1 MKNIDWQK
9 WKSRLPLLTAIVSMA
24 ISGYFAL
31 FYLIR
36 VIRLLH
42 SQYIGEE
49 VNYLWW
55 LVGSNDHVTL
65 LGVISVSVIGYFG
78 FLISTRVKVLK
89 KKWLRLTSFI
99 AMHVARWSGLV
110 AYGMGGI
117 KAYVIP
123 FFQERL
129 ANVITTDDFVESVLF
144 EHADGFYLMLTSLPL
159 LFVGF
164 VLLFLM
170 SEYSLNDKELNKA
183 FFAFEYKGKWMQ
195 KFGKLEK
202 LDIWPDVELGENTV
216 TEEMVTIPGFD
227 RSLNSLI
234 VGGIGTG
241 KTAALALPM
250 LNQDLHHMTRFINEF
265 PKLSKREDYLSKDV
279 AGRHLNG
286 ITVIE
291 PSNDLCQKTLQLVK
305 AHGIPDEAITYI
317 NPLDPETPSINPM
330 RGPVD
335 KVAEVFAQ
343 IIAGL
348 NNSGASGNFF
358 FEQAQRNHLKQ
369 HIYLLKLHDP
379 DLQPTFETLI
389 DMYNNPNLVHEMHVK
404 LKTTI
409 PKKIDEIEDRQ
420 ERNYWKII
428 QGIDE
433 WFDLTILPMKER
445 AGNGEQQV
453 FDKVTGK
460 AQFFDAKSEH
470 VQGLRNI
477 LNDIGSNP
485 YIRNVLFGESEFDFD
500 EHFAKGGVLLVN
512 TAKGQLVDLA
522 RVLGKLVLMNLQ
534 NATFRRPNDISP
546 FHHIMVDEAPDYF
559 YDAFREFPV
568 QSRKYKVIITTIMQ
582 TIAQLADEYGENY
595 MTTIIAGMRNRMVY
609 GDVPAMD
616 AEYFSNL
623 FGEKEVF
630 DEGQTEMSVS
640 PLQDNPQTRGG
651 SSYAKVKEPAM
662 TPAEIMFQKA
672 FHCAVKIV
680 EHNEPKPVQQI
691 KANFLPAEAFVEAD
705 IQVMEKSLKKWLSY
719 RNGEIIVIEDKEEVK
734 VFEDLEQEAIIMQ
747 EDVAAEKL
755 ADVATTQES
764 DESEE
769 AARIPHDTRPTDKLP
784 ESVIQ
789 KFVLEKDSIAV
800 PIEIP
805 KEPLVAAPSAIE
817 KEPVLAAVEIA
828 EPAPVITS
836 AHTVK
841 EPEKAPV
848 EKPKAKPIASWTP
861 QNETAMF
868 GDLYATEDMPSG
880 NEEISD
886 DETTTENKP
895 SGDSLPL
902 ANDSAHNYEES
913 KITSQHLNVIE
924 HLTESMKVSSTENL
938 QENEKKSND

>member
-1 MKNIDWQK
+1 MKKVNWQK
-9 WKSRLPLLTAIVSMA
+9 WKARVPLLVALISMA
-24 ISGYFAL
+24 VSLYFAI
-31 FYLIR
+31 FYSVR
-36 VIRLLH
+36 AARLLQ
-42 SQYIGEE
+42 SQYTGEE
-49 VNYLWW
+49 VTYLSW
-55 LVGSNDHVTL
+55 LIGSNDHVTL
-65 LGVISVSVIGYFG
+65 LGVICVSAIGYFG
-78 FLISTRVKVLK
+78 FLISTRVKLFK
-89 KKWLRLTSFI
+89 KKWLRLINFLI
-99 AMHVARWSGLV
+99 MHVARWSGLI

-117 KAYVIP
+117 DSYVIP
-123 FFQERL
+123 FFENRL
-129 ANVITTDDFVESVLF
+129 ENVITTDAFIESILF
-144 EHADGFYLMLTSLPL
+144 EHTSGFYLMLIALPI

-170 SEYSLNDKELNKA
+170 AELGLNDQELKKA
-183 FFAFEYKGKWMQ
+183 FFNFEYKGKWLQ
-195 KFGKLEK
+195 KFSKLEEV
-202 LDIWPDVELGENTV
+202 DVWPDVELGLSIKNQ
-216 TEEMVTIPGFD
+216 EMVTIPGFD

-250 LNQDLHHMTRFINEF
+250 LNQDLHHMTRFINAF
-265 PKLSKREDYLSKDV
+265 PTLREREDYLSKDV

-317 NPLDPETPSINPM
+317 NPLDPNTPSINPM

-348 NNSGASGNFF
+348 NDSGSSGNFF

-379 DLQPTFETLI
+379 DLQPTFGALI
-389 DMYNNPNLVHEMHVK
+389 DMYNNPTLVHKMHEQ
-404 LKTTI
+404 LKKTL
-409 PKKIDEIEDRQ
+409 PKNIDDIEERQ

-433 WFDLTILPMKER
+433 WFDLTILPKKER
-445 AGNGEQQV
+445 GAGGENW
-453 FDKVTGK
+453 VTDDLGNV
-460 AQFFDAKSEH
+460 QYYDAKSEH

-534 NATFRRPNDISP
+534 NATFRRPNDVSP

-559 YDAFREFPV
+559 YDSFSEFPV

-582 TIAQLADEYGENY
+582 TIAQLADTYGENY

-623 FGEKEVF
+623 FGEKIVF

-651 SSYAKVKEPAM
+651 SSYAKKREQSM
-662 TPAEIMFQKA
+662 TPGEIMFQDA
-672 FHCAVKIV
+672 FNCAVKIV
-680 EHNEPKPVQQI
+680 VNNQPIPVQRI
-691 KANFLPAEAFVEAD
+691 KANFLPPEAFQSAEVRVGELPL
-705 IQVMEKSLKKWLSY
+705 QEWLSY
-719 RNGEIIVIEDKEEVK
+719 RRGEIDVIKDSEDVKIIEEVDSELVEVEESVAIEKEK
-734 VFEDLEQEAIIMQ
+734 VREDTKLDLELAREQAIA
-747 EDVAAEKL
+747 DKVARM
-755 ADVATTQES
+755 S
-764 DESEE
+764 
-769 AARIPHDTRPTDKLP
+769 HDTRPTDKLP
-784 ESVIQ
+784 ASLIRSISFDQNGMHAEIEPAADVSNDVQNEIEQPQSAQKAAASPVKEPIAPMAAESAPAAAPPVQKEVRVFDMGFGQQQPNEPAEIDEEEEVVSIFGVPEAKNETPSEQEEIAYKESVISKKHDSFYHQ
-789 KFVLEKDSIAV
+789 LQNGVEMNLKHNSPSEKGKDG
-800 PIEIP
+800 
-805 KEPLVAAPSAIE
+805 K
-817 KEPVLAAVEIA
+817 
-828 EPAPVITS
+828 
-836 AHTVK
+836 
-841 EPEKAPV
+841 
-848 EKPKAKPIASWTP
+848 
-861 QNETAMF
+861 
-868 GDLYATEDMPSG
+868 
-880 NEEISD
+880 
-886 DETTTENKP
+886 
-895 SGDSLPL
+895 
-902 ANDSAHNYEES
+902 
-913 KITSQHLNVIE
+913 
-924 HLTESMKVSSTENL
+924 
-938 QENEKKSND
+938 